1 MEGSKD
7 YRPLLKANPEKLF
20 IVGTNGATV
29 ELKGWDNLIC
39 PLDVGNFD
47 NGQLLQTLTEMNY
60 KGMVGLQCYGI
71 NLPESEH
78 LKRSIDTWKK
88 LTAQK

>member
-1 MEGSKD
+1 
-7 YRPLLKANPEKLF
+7 
-20 IVGTNGATV
+20 
-29 ELKGWDNLIC
+29 
-39 PLDVGNFD
+39 LDVGNFD

-71 NLPESEH
+71 KLPESEH